1 MEFPHTQSRS
11 GCLSRV
17 GSLPRQNS
25 LPDSV
30 ILRSWVKNKLD
41 TIPSRYNKY
50 DEGMQAIKNQIRQ
63 DFFPEHHSYV
73 MQAFYQE
80 FYAAI
85 GIVSGETG
93 EGIWA
98 RWRENHRMGVEN
110 CRRISRLYSTADIE
124 DAIDPPSA
132 SQNKRA
138 TSGIL
143 AGISQGMDAARERQ
157 IRTSALISEAEAKLL
172 QNRNSNYWGDLA
184 IPVLPRTAGKAKIV
198 YIPPKSARN
207 TVSIE
212 NQQLSID
219 PTILARSLSIRRNS
233 LPAPTSL
240 IDGSSARS
248 IAKKI
253 SIHSD
258 ALLSVGDVRDS
269 ANLHVTAG
277 DSNVTLQQSVV
288 PLSTYDGNFLLHSSG
303 SAPITLTSAA
313 ASESPCSRSE
323 SSSREGV
330 TYTSATGTF
339 GRSTKIRPDF
349 SPHGTPEDSHS
360 RPDTPTTRG
369 TPRSIIKRRG
379 VAGLKLLDPPYP
391 GGVRVSPSEEIGHA
405 VRGDDDVLEIHLE
418 GVPLHEVHQGHGT
431 LGTRSPVASMMASP
445 TSLSFAIGE
454 GDILYQAKIP
464 RPIKKPVESLASTPP
479 SQEHSPLHFY
489 ELPES
494 AYSGSSGGSNNGSGV
509 RSTREHYGLSL
520 GSRDLDF
527 QNKIICESA
536 ESSYTSKI
544 LENSDTQEPFRP
556 EKNSTYLNQYQPAPY
571 DQSPSNGTPVTYNN
585 STETSHIEGELD
597 TTNSYLGVTPKL

>member
-1 MEFPHTQSRS
+1 MEFPHTQSHS

-17 GSLPRQNS
+17 GSPPRQNP

-41 TIPSRYNKY
+41 TVPSTYKKY
-50 DEGMQAIKNQIRQ
+50 DEGMQAIKNQIQQ

-85 GIVSGETG
+85 GVVSGETG

-98 RWRENHRMGVEN
+98 RWRANHRVGVQN
-110 CRRISRLYSTADIE
+110 RRISSLYSTADIE
-124 DAIDPPSA
+124 DGIDPPSA
-132 SQNKRA
+132 FQNRRA

-157 IRTSALISEAEAKLL
+157 IRNSVLISEAEAKLL

-184 IPVLPRTAGKAKIV
+184 IPVLPQTAGKAKIV

-207 TVSIE
+207 TVNIE

-219 PTILARSLSIRRNS
+219 PTILARSLSLRRNS

-240 IDGSSARS
+240 IGGPNARA

-253 SIHSD
+253 LIHSD
-258 ALLSVGDVRDS
+258 DLLSV
-269 ANLHVTAG
+269 ANLSGSASLYAAAE
-277 DSNVTLQQSVV
+277 DANITLQKSVV
-288 PLSTYDGNFLLHSSG
+288 PLGTYDGNFLLHSSG
-303 SAPITLTSAA
+303 SAPIALTSAA
-313 ASESPCSRSE
+313 TSESPCSRSE

-349 SPHGTPEDSHS
+349 SPHGTPEDFHS
-360 RPDTPTTRG
+360 PPHTPPTRG
-369 TPRSIIKRRG
+369 TPGSITKRRG
-379 VAGLKLLDPPYP
+379 VAGLKLLDALYP
-391 GGVRVSPSEEIGHA
+391 GDVRVSPGEEIGHA
-405 VRGDDDVLEIHLE
+405 VRSDGDVLEIHLE
-418 GVPLHEVHQGHGT
+418 GVPLHEVHQGHGA
-431 LGTRSPVASMMASP
+431 LGTRSPVVSMMASP
-445 TSLSFAIGE
+445 TSLSFVIGE

-464 RPIKKPVESLASTPP
+464 RPIKKPVESLGSTPP
-479 SQEHSPLHFY
+479 SSQDSPFHFY

-494 AYSGSSGGSNNGSGV
+494 AYSGSSGGSNNGLGA

-520 GSRDLDF
+520 GNRDLDF
-527 QNKIICESA
+527 QDEIICERA
-536 ESSYTSKI
+536 ESSYTPKT
-544 LENSDTQEPFRP
+544 LENSYTQEPLWH
-556 EKNSTYLNQYQPAPY
+556 EKNSTYLNQYQPTPC
-571 DQSPSNGTPVTYNN
+571 DQSPRNSTPVTR
-585 STETSHIEGELD
+585 TETSHIEGELD
-597 TTNSYLGVTPKL
+597 TTNSHLGVTPKL